1 MLKRFKNLGTL
12 LIVSAMALLVMGAYV
27 YALKSNMDTLQS
39 KNATLLTNNGKIQSA
54 NDLNNI
60 VVIELKR
67 ELEQQNNIVNL
78 QSTKIA
84 DIQHKKENYKRQL
97 KTALEE
103 GDEKSKLWADDVV
116 PDAVVRMLNNSDQN
130 SSANKVSKS
139 IPALNTYAKLPSSR
153 IFGENQPRPNELYF

>member
-1 MLKRFKNLGTL
+1 
-12 LIVSAMALLVMGAYV
+12 MALLVMGAYV
-27 YALKSNMDTLQS
+27 YALKSNMETLQS

-54 NDLNNI
+54 NDLNNL
-60 VVIELKR
+60 VVIELER

-116 PDAVVRMLNNSDQN
+116 PDGVVRMLNTSDQD
-130 SSANKVSKS
+130 SSTNKVSKS
-139 IPALNTYAKLPSSR
+139 IPTLNTYAKLPSSR